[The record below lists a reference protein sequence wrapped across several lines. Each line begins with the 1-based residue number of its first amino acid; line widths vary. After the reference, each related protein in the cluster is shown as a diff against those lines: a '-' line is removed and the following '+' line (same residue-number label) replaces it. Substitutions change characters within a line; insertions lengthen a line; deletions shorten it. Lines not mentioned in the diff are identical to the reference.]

1 MVLLAALLESHLMCV
16 RGGWGRAGFAET
28 KSASKGKDA
37 PGKDMKTGRSNTAQI
52 LFYFKTTS
60 PERQEDMGWGAR
72 FVLTSGDL
80 YVLQELSG
88 TEQVPSTL
96 DHSMVTFQSGH
107 SGTRRSH

>member
-1 MVLLAALLESHLMCV
+1 
-16 RGGWGRAGFAET
+16 
-28 KSASKGKDA
+28 
-37 PGKDMKTGRSNTAQI
+37 MKTGRSNTAQI

-60 PERQEDMGWGAR
+60 AERQEDMGWGAR

-96 DHSMVTFQSGH
+96 DHSMVTFPKWPQWNQEATLKLDSEWLRWRPRCPRTVVTKDHKGLA
-107 SGTRRSH
+107 